1 MEFGLMIG
9 YLLLSCVHSGVLL
22 GGFGMWAVRWFLAVH
37 VCRCRMNC
45 AVVVPSTV

>member
-22 GGFGMWAVRWFLAVH
+22 GGFGMWLFGGFLQF
-37 VCRCRMNC
+37 MC
-45 AVVVPSTV
+45 AVAA